1 MLREIPAVFSSEGH
15 LLHGTFF
22 RTSESLSERAPCVLV
37 TGSWLNVKEQIAT
50 TWARALAERGL
61 NTFVFDFTGWG
72 ESGGESRNLE
82 MPTAKVRDMM
92 QAVEH
97 VSSMSF
103 AGASRRTA
111 CRVCQCPVRTPR
123 NRTWGA
129 HRCICVDRGVVPRL
143 GVGRAV
149 LRRERRRRA
158 ADVIVHSD
166 GCALPDNARTVHA
179 RLAGAKEL
187 AWLPNGTQTD
197 YYDLPQYVSPAAERA
212 AEFFSRTLGG

>member
-103 AGASRRTA
+103 AGPRVGHLAVCASAQYALRAIAR
-111 CRVCQCPVRTPR
+111 
-123 NRTWGA
+123 GA
-129 HRCICVDRGVVPRL
+129 RIDAFVSIAGWFHDSASVAPFYGANEGV
-143 GVGRAV
+143 
-149 LRRERRRRA
+149 ERRM
-158 ADVIVHSD
+158 
-166 GCALPDNARTVHA
+166 
-179 RLAGAKEL
+179 
-187 AWLPNGTQTD
+187 
-197 YYDLPQYVSPAAERA
+197 
-212 AEFFSRTLGG
+212 